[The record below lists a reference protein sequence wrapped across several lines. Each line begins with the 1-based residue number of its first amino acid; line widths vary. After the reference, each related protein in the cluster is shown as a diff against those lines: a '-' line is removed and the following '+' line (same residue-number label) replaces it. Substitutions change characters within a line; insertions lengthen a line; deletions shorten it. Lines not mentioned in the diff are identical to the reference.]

1 MKLTSAIAIYFL
13 IWSLT
18 LFAVLPTGV
27 RTARES
33 GEAGVPGQADSAPQS
48 PDLWRKAK
56 LTTLISAI
64 LFALFYTNY
73 VGDWIGMDDILP
85 ALRPPN
91 S

>member
-18 LFAVLPTGV
+18 LFAVLPVGV

-33 GEAGVPGQADSAPQS
+33 GEARVPGQADSAPQS

-56 LTTLISAI
+56 LTTLISAV
-64 LFALFYTNY
+64 LFALYYANY
-73 VGDWIGMDDILP
+73 VGGWIGMEDILP
-85 ALRPPN
+85 GLRPPR